1 MSSAAYYRAEALR
14 CREFAKG
21 LPDAPSVKRWLQL
34 ALEYEQL
41 ADNLAAAPTGSGM
54 PHVQQVAMQQQR
66 LKNEPDE
73 KP

>member
-1 MSSAAYYRAEALR
+1 
-14 CREFAKG
+14 
-21 LPDAPSVKRWLQL
+21 
-34 ALEYEQL
+34 
-41 ADNLAAAPTGSGM
+41 LAAAPTGSGM